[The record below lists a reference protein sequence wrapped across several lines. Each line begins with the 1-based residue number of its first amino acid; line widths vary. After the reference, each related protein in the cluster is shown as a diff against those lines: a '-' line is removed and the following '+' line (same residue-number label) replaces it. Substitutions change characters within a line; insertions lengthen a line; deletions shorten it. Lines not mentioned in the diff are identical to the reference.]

1 MVWFEHSFIRFLG
14 TDVFAKGSP
23 LYGGAVTESGEME
36 KVVFR
41 AGIFEDLK
49 GMQFAKPQVEIYTAQ
64 RLDWVKPI
72 EGCIQ
77 FEGMLPSS

>member
-1 MVWFEHSFIRFLG
+1 VVCFEHLIIRFPG
-14 TDVFAKGSP
+14 TDTFAIGSP

-36 KVVFR
+36 RVVFR

-72 EGCIQ
+72 EGCMQ
-77 FEGMLPSS
+77 FDGMLPSS